1 MVRYVMFKLRDNLN
15 FVLYEKDIVLL
26 IGILENEDIIMLY
39 DILLFLKVWIFV

>member
-26 IGILENEDIIMLY
+26 IGILENEDIIILY

>member
-1 MVRYVMFKLRDNLN
+1 MRYVMFKLRDNLN

>member
-26 IGILENEDIIMLY
+26 IGILENEDIIILY
-39 DILLFLKVWIFV
+39 VILLFLKVWIFV

>member
-1 MVRYVMFKLRDNLN
+1 MFKLRDNLN

-39 DILLFLKVWIFV
+39 DILLFLKV